1 MPKAKEAAMKALAID
16 DALAEAHA
24 SLGYVKFYFDWDW
37 PGAEI
42 EFKRGIELNPAY
54 AEGHHYYSHYLVA
67 MGRDEESLTES
78 RRCLELEPLNLL
90 LNVHLGWHYLYTR
103 QSDQAVK
110 QLQKTLE
117 MDANFAQTHRWL
129 GLALEQQTRSAD
141 AIAELQKAITLVG
154 GNTLT
159 EAELAHA
166 HAVSGKR
173 DEAQKELARLKEI
186 AQHKYVPAYQIA
198 AIYAGL
204 GEKDQ
209 AFAWLDKAYDERS
222 DLLVNL
228 KREQKFDVLR
238 SDPRFS
244 DLLRRVG
251 LPQ

>member
-1 MPKAKEAAMKALAID
+1 
-16 DALAEAHA
+16 
-24 SLGYVKFYFDWDW
+24 
-37 PGAEI
+37 
-42 EFKRGIELNPAY
+42 
-54 AEGHHYYSHYLVA
+54 
-67 MGRDEESLTES
+67 
-78 RRCLELEPLNLL
+78 
-90 LNVHLGWHYLYTR
+90 
-103 QSDQAVK
+103 
-110 QLQKTLE
+110 
-117 MDANFAQTHRWL
+117 
-129 GLALEQQTRSAD
+129 
-141 AIAELQKAITLVG
+141 
-154 GNTLT
+154 
-159 EAELAHA
+159 
-166 HAVSGKR
+166 
-173 DEAQKELARLKEI
+173 LKET

>member
-1 MPKAKEAAMKALAID
+1 MKALAID
-16 DALAEAHA
+16 SSLAEAHA

-42 EFKRGIELNPAY
+42 EFKRALELNPAY
-54 AEGHHYYSHYLVA
+54 AEGHHYYSHFLVA

-103 QSDQAVK
+103 QYDQAAN

-117 MDANFAQTHRWL
+117 MDANFAQTRRF
-129 GLALEQQTRSAD
+129 LALAYEKQARFTE
-141 AIAELQKAITLVG
+141 AIAELQKANALFG
-154 GNTLT
+154 GNTLV

-173 DEAQKELARLKEI
+173 DEAQKELAKLEET

-198 AIYAGL
+198 SIYAGL
-204 GEKDQ
+204 GENDQ

-228 KREQKFDVLR
+228 KREPEFDGLR

-251 LPQ
+251 LP